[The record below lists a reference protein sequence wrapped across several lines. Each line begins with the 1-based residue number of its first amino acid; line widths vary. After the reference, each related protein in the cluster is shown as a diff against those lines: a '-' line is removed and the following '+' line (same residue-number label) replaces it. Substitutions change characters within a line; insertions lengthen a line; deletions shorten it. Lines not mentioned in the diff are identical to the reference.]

1 MIYDREKI
9 FELGKSF
16 DSGLIRFE
24 ALNAQDK
31 FALSKYYA
39 IKNEELNQSINNTI
53 CEINNM
59 SAHLDEIANSFNKW
73 IKSLLCY

>member
-24 ALNAQDK
+24 SLTDQDK
-31 FALSKYYA
+31 FALSRYYA
-39 IKNEELNQSINNTI
+39 LRNEEIEHQIQSTSSELNAINN
-53 CEINNM
+53 N
-59 SAHLDEIANSFNKW
+59 LDAVYSS
-73 IKSLLCY
+73 IKLM